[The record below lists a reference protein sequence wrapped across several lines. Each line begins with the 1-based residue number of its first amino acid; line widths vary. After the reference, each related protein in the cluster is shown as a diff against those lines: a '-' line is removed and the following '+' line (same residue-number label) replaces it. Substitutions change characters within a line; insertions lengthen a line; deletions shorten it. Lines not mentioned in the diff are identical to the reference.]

1 MILVVLPSPLR
12 VLARI
17 EGEVR
22 LEVEGRPTQRALLDA
37 LESRHPALLG
47 TIRDRATG
55 RRRAYVRFYA
65 CGRDLSDA
73 APDDPLPVA
82 VAEGVEPFLVLGAIA
97 GG

>member
-55 RRRAYVRFYA
+55 KRRAYVRFYA
-65 CGRDLSDA
+65 CGRDLSDVR
-73 APDDPLPVA
+73 PDDLLPDDVA
-82 VAEGVEPFLVLGAIA
+82 KGVEPFIVLGAIA